1 MVFDTLVSLGLNATS
16 AILILSMVAL
26 GLVIIFGIMGV
37 LNLAHGAF
45 MTLGGYTIWL
55 VATEFGLGF
64 WAGLVAAPIAVGLV
78 GLLVERLV
86 IRWLYDRL
94 IDTLLAT
101 WGLAIAIAEA
111 MKLVF
116 GQEDKHVA
124 NPLPGRIDVGV
135 TEYPIY
141 RLFLIV
147 FAIAIIACVFLLFHR
162 TKYGIRLRAVKQ
174 NDVAAS
180 IHGIDQDRIYAFSFA
195 LGSALTGLAGAALT
209 PLIVVDP
216 TMGRS
221 YLIQAFL
228 AVILGG
234 AGSLLGVISGSTIVA
249 GFANVASFYIQP
261 VAAETLVFALVIVVI
276 VLRSKIIRLGSR
288 VRAAI

>member
-1 MVFDTLVSLGLNATS
+1 MVLDTLVSLVLNATS
-16 AILILSMVAL
+16 AILILSLVAL

-55 VATEFGLGF
+55 VAMELGLGF
-64 WAGLVAAPIAVGLV
+64 WAGLVAAPIVVGLF

-101 WGLAIAIAEA
+101 WGLSIAIVELI
-111 MKLVF
+111 KLVF
-116 GQEDKHVA
+116 GLEDKNVV
-124 NPLPGRIDVGV
+124 NPLPARVDLGL
-135 TEYPIY
+135 TTYPMY

-147 FAIAIIACVFLLFHR
+147 FAIAVIVAVFLLFHR
-162 TKYGIRLRAVKQ
+162 TKYGVRLRAVQ
-174 NDVAAS
+174 QDDVAAS
-180 IHGIDQDRIYAFSFA
+180 LHGINRDRIYGFSFA
-195 LGSALTGLAGAALT
+195 LGSGLTGLAGAAIT

-234 AGSLLGVISGSTIVA
+234 AGSLLGVVPGSTVVA

-261 VAAETLVFALVIVVI
+261 IVAETLVFALVIVVI
-276 VLRSKIIRLGSR
+276 VLRSQLIRLWSR
-288 VRAAI
+288 LRRSL